1 MFFKNPL
8 NDPNYFKPENA
19 NKTQELT
26 RESMPKNFGLLN
38 TSKTSFSDFVSNYKP
53 IETPKSSKF
62 SNFMESVGGYGGL
75 GMLGG
80 AVGGL
85 GSLIVGAVNFS
96 EQNKSA
102 KESARMAKEQFE
114 LEKQRY
120 NARDEVKDMIALG
133 ARSKEENTARISQTQ
148 ETLLNSLKK
157 NIQMLE
163 SLGGSVP
170 PSVIAKMK
178 EYQDKADYINEMRGK
193 IDLKKY
199 QSLKGE

>member
-8 NDPNYFKPENA
+8 NDPNYFNPENA
-19 NKTQELT
+19 NNTPALA

-38 TSKTSFSDFVSNYKP
+38 YSKTSYSDFVNDYRP
-53 IETPKSSKF
+53 TPKTSKF

-80 AVGGL
+80 AIGGL
-85 GSLIVGAVNFS
+85 GSLIVGAINFS

-120 NARDEVKDMIALG
+120 NAREQERLPKTNALKPLAFSYG
-133 ARSKEENTARISQTQ
+133 DTRRNAFRCANME
-148 ETLLNSLKK
+148 
-157 NIQMLE
+157 
-163 SLGGSVP
+163 
-170 PSVIAKMK
+170 
-178 EYQDKADYINEMRGK
+178 
-193 IDLKKY
+193 
-199 QSLKGE
+199 

>member
-19 NKTQELT
+19 NNTQALT

-38 TSKTSFSDFVSNYKP
+38 YSKTNYSDFLNHYKP
-53 IETPKSSKF
+53 VETPKASKF
-62 SNFMESVGGYGGL
+62 SNFMENVGGYGGL

-80 AVGGL
+80 AIGGL
-85 GSLIVGAVNFS
+85 GSLIVGAINFS

-120 NARDEVKDMIALG
+120 NARE
-133 ARSKEENTARISQTQ
+133 Q
-148 ETLLNSLKK
+148 ERLQNRQDID
-157 NIQMLE
+157 N
-163 SLGGSVP
+163 
-170 PSVIAKMK
+170 IAKAN
-178 EYQDKADYINEMRGK
+178 ADIMTRF
-193 IDLKKY
+193 
-199 QSLKGE
+199 

>member
-8 NDPNYFKPENA
+8 NDPNYFKPQNA
-19 NKTQELT
+19 KSTPELT
-26 RESMPKNFGLLN
+26 QAPKNFGLLN
-38 TSKTSFSDFVSNYKP
+38 YSKNSYSDFLNDYKP
-53 IETPKSSKF
+53 TPTPKTSKF

-80 AVGGL
+80 AIGGL

-120 NARDEVKDMIALG
+120 NARE
-133 ARSKEENTARISQTQ
+133 Q
-148 ETLLNSLKK
+148 ERLQNREAID
-157 NIQMLE
+157 N
-163 SLGGSVP
+163 
-170 PSVIAKMK
+170 IAKAN
-178 EYQDKADYINEMRGK
+178 ADIMTRF
-193 IDLKKY
+193 
-199 QSLKGE
+199 